1 MSARCRKSCEGAGE
15 FPAHVSNVF
24 GVRRHWWEI
33 NWRCLDGIFFSL
45 FLCKRDTS
53 SAIHM
58 EATVVEMFVRTYQ
71 ILNGIMVFGD
81 FLNTT
86 THVSERIKC
95 GRDSI

>member
-1 MSARCRKSCEGAGE
+1 MKGLGNFLPMFLMSLAFVGTGGRSIGAVWMG
-15 FPAHVSNVF
+15 F
-24 GVRRHWWEI
+24 
-33 NWRCLDGIFFSL
+33 FFSL
-45 FLCKRDTS
+45 FLCTRDTS